1 MIELNDE
8 QKLAVEKA
16 QKEFS
21 ELKADSSK
29 LSDDHL
35 NLLFG
40 QARSTVSYT
49 HLTLPTIFRV

>member
-8 QKLAVEKA
+8 QKLAVAKA

-35 NLLFG
+35 NLSLI
-40 QARSTVSYT
+40 
-49 HLTLPTIFRV
+49 HI